1 MRDGLVHDMRDYIVA
16 IQTFG
21 CSVNWPYGLD
31 AAIDYDP
38 QTGIITVADTFANH
52 VCNLANWSVSQ
63 KFVDVFPELRGYY
76 HIVDQDTIPRS
87 EVNIEE
93 FFKDHGMAHS
103 LSKSSAW

>member
-1 MRDGLVHDMRDYIVA
+1 MCSSSPEMRDGLVYDMRDYIVA

-38 QTGIITVADTFANH
+38 ETELVTVADTFANH
-52 VCNLANWSVSQ
+52 VCN
-63 KFVDVFPELRGYY
+63 
-76 HIVDQDTIPRS
+76 HIVDQDTLPRS

-93 FFKDHGMAHS
+93 FFKDHGMTPS
-103 LSKSSAW
+103 LSRSSAW